1 MILKR
6 ILAATFAAA
15 ILTAVMQY
23 GALTASAKTEGT
35 PIRTPR
41 ELMDMKSDGDYY
53 LACDIDMLDV
63 KWKPV
68 SDFSGHFN
76 GNGYSVSSL
85 YSESYGLFSTLKSG
99 AVVENV
105 TLSDVYITSKY
116 KNIGAVAAVIKSGE
130 ENIKIDNCFVSG
142 IVASCLTKYGTK
154 TTGGTAGSIVGVN
167 NSSSAVI
174 SNCYSNAVT
183 ASERTAGGIVGT
195 NRGTVKN
202 CGFGGEIVNSYNVFE
217 LASNDGI
224 KNDNWL
230 YLYAS
235 GGIAGFNYGKISNC
249 FSSSER
255 IDPASYYGGI
265 AGVLQKGGSITR
277 CVNSSEIL
285 YDDETGGLIAGY
297 AAKNSTVSNCY
308 SKKPTNSNVQSD
320 IGKGKTGTVTYAVA
334 SGKYGKISSFK
345 RLGDG
350 WAIHGGEPVPK
361 SIKKFISD
369 QPKYIQVYKVKGERL
384 VGASGDSSAEP
395 DESAEPEKE
404 ASVDYGYDEFGNILE

>member
-6 ILAATFAAA
+6 ILAVISAVSISAAV
-15 ILTAVMQY
+15 IRFGSV
-23 GALTASAKTEGT
+23 TASAKTEGT
-35 PIRTPR
+35 PVRTPQ
-41 ELMDMKSDGDYY
+41 ELMDMKSDGNYY
-53 LACDIDMLDV
+53 LACDIDMLEV
-63 KWKPV
+63 KWKAV
-68 SDFSGHFN
+68 SDFSGHFD
-76 GNGYSVSSL
+76 GSGYTISNL
-85 YSESYGLFSTLKSG
+85 YSETYGLFSTLKSG

-116 KNIGAVAAVIKSGE
+116 KNIGAVASVIKSGE

-142 IVASCLTKYGTK
+142 VVASCRTKFRK
-154 TTGGTAGSIVGVN
+154 DSSSTAGGIVGVN
-167 NSSSAVI
+167 NSSAAVI

-183 ASERTAGGIVGT
+183 ASERTVGGIVGT

-202 CGFGGEIVNSYNVFE
+202 CGFGGETVNSYNVFE
-217 LASNDGI
+217 LVANNGS
-224 KNDNWL
+224 KNDDWK

-255 IDPASYYGGI
+255 IDAAMYYGGI

-297 AAKNSTVSNCY
+297 AAKKSTVSNCY
-308 SKKPTNSNVQSD
+308 SKKPTDSNVQND
-320 IGKGKTGTVTYAVA
+320 IGKGKSGTVTYVV
-334 SGKYGKISSFK
+334 SSDKYGKICSFK

-350 WAIHGGEPVPK
+350 WEIQGGEPVPK
-361 SIKKFISD
+361 SIKKFISN
-369 QPKYIQVYKVKGERL
+369 QPKYKQVYKVKGERL
-384 VGASGDSSAEP
+384 VGASGDDSNKP
-395 DESAEPEKE
+395 DEPAEPEKE
-404 ASVDYGYDEFGNILE
+404 ASVDYGYDEYGNILE